1 MFVFP
6 PIMMVVFSLSVF
18 YFSLL
23 SFSFFLS
30 PVLSAPACLPAC
42 LLCRNI
48 FVAERSVV
56 GYSRS
61 IMFGGA
67 LFV

>member
-1 MFVFP
+1 
-6 PIMMVVFSLSVF
+6 MMVVFSLSVF
-18 YFSLL
+18 DFSLL

-30 PVLSAPACLPAC
+30 PVLSAPACLPAYC
-42 LLCRNI
+42 VQNI